1 MLARLGDGRGVEDI
15 VALSNYEPR
24 DLKLDKGRLNRH
36 LVHTFEW
43 SVSLPSPDS
52 QYKCFPRCFLV

>member
-1 MLARLGDGRGVEDI
+1 MRKAACRLITRGRGYSDMLARLGDGRGVEDI
-15 VALSNYEPR
+15 VAL
-24 DLKLDKGRLNRH
+24 
-36 LVHTFEW
+36 FEW